1 MSVLGFPQP
10 LHLIFLK
17 QGLALKLEF
26 TISASNPGIYYCL
39 CYSCRYWGLRMCAT
53 LPCLYKGIW
62 DLDVDL
68 PHTFLAN
75 VLPVSQCCCP
85 TFTSCC
91 GCHGLIWT
99 VPQHL
104 IHQRLD
110 FLSVVFIS
118 WALTFS
124 MDWSTDT
131 VIARWVWR
139 LCYSLDA
146 VRRTAL
152 LTVCSEVCESRH
164 SRCTCEQMCAEC
176 LCSQNLKDITW
187 CHKHLQREQR
197 DREYNFAKVKT

>member
-1 MSVLGFPQP
+1 
-10 LHLIFLK
+10 
-17 QGLALKLEF
+17 
-26 TISASNPGIYYCL
+26 
-39 CYSCRYWGLRMCAT
+39 MCAT

-68 PHTFLAN
+68 PHTSLAN
-75 VLPVSQCCCP
+75 VLLVSQCCRP

-164 SRCTCEQMCAEC
+164 SRCTCEQMCAEY

-197 DREYNFAKVKT
+197 DREYNFVMSVLRNAIMESPNKWHHYVYYFQRKIAERQCIKFLMGI